1 MDELHFSIE
10 GEFITNVARS
20 WFWDEDKPYEKSEEL
35 LMSCMCGGSD
45 TEKRVTCQD
54 IIEGRKKLVGINEF
68 ELVDDNENVRPIS
81 KKNRGAASKT
91 TEGQNP
97 RRYDCQPVKLRR

>member
-54 IIEGRKKLVGINEF
+54 ICYIAITQ
-68 ELVDDNENVRPIS
+68 PIS
-81 KKNRGAASKT
+81 SMIHL
-91 TEGQNP
+91 QN
-97 RRYDCQPVKLRR
+97 VL

>member
-20 WFWDEDKPYEKSEEL
+20 WFWDENKPYEKSEEL

-54 IIEGRKKLVGINEF
+54 IIE
-68 ELVDDNENVRPIS
+68 
-81 KKNRGAASKT
+81 
-91 TEGQNP
+91 
-97 RRYDCQPVKLRR
+97 DCQPVKLRR